1 MNVGRVKKDGPVL
14 KLDRR
19 GEKVPKKWNVRLG
32 AVMAGCCYSYR
43 FASLKPGQRT
53 AHFKP
58 CRQNK
63 CWHCIFLQATAMSK
77 LQISLGS
84 VFYFMV

>member
-32 AVMAGCCYSYR
+32 AAMAGRCYSYR

-53 AHFKP
+53 AHLNPVVRINVGIVFFCKPQLCRNFK
-58 CRQNK
+58 
-63 CWHCIFLQATAMSK
+63 FL
-77 LQISLGS
+77 
-84 VFYFMV
+84 